1 MSAIEIYLGSI
12 EIWDPEAKNNAQAE
26 NSECQIVKIVPFQIS
41 GKPSKWSL
49 GLLSLSNCVYSRQMN
64 LCNSI
69 HVSQMEKNVC
79 LSSVWG
85 QTPNSWWNL
94 KRTETKWELRVR
106 PAGSTPSF
114 SSSVDS
120 TTGFGFTANADF
132 LYTLI
137 FVRTNFVGSLL
148 LAMVI
153 NIWGKGGTFVTLIFP
168 FCGHFQ
174 WTGLRRSGILCC
186 IWQLLMRHRA
196 PGVSHLSPCGWWAR
210 YYPDLP
216 PAEIE
221 INSGPSKQ

>member
-1 MSAIEIYLGSI
+1 M
-12 EIWDPEAKNNAQAE
+12 IWDPEAKNNAQAE

-49 GLLSLSNCVYSRQMN
+49 GLLSLSNCVYTLQMN

-106 PAGSTPSF
+106 LACSTPS

-120 TTGFGFTANADF
+120 TWNTLHPVQIYSNRWFSLYLDLFPDKFCGIITFGYGYKHLRQGRN
-132 LYTLI
+132 I
-137 FVRTNFVGSLL
+137 CN
-148 LAMVI
+148 I
-153 NIWGKGGTFVTLIFP
+153 NISILWT
-168 FCGHFQ
+168 HFQ
-174 WTGLRRSGILCC
+174 WTRLRRSGILCC

-196 PGVSHLSPCGWWAR
+196 PGGVICRPVGGGAR

-221 INSGPSKQ
+221 INPGPSKQ

>member
-1 MSAIEIYLGSI
+1 MSNRKDCSI
-12 EIWDPEAKNNAQAE
+12 PNLWEA
-26 NSECQIVKIVPFQIS
+26 FQMIS
-41 GKPSKWSL
+41 GSP
-49 GLLSLSNCVYSRQMN
+49 LSLSNCVYSRQMN

-106 PAGSTPSF
+106 PAGSTA

-120 TTGFGFTANADF
+120 TWNTRHPVQIYSNRWFSLYLDLCSDKFCGIITFGYGYKH
-132 LYTLI
+132 L
-137 FVRTNFVGSLL
+137 RQ
-148 LAMVI
+148 
-153 NIWGKGGTFVTLIFP
+153 GGTFVTLIFP

-221 INSGPSKQ
+221 INPGPSKQ

>member
-1 MSAIEIYLGSI
+1 MSAIEICLGNI

-106 PAGSTPSF
+106 PACSTP

-120 TTGFGFTANADF
+120 TGFRFMATADF

-153 NIWGKGGTFVTLIFP
+153 NIWGKEYL
-168 FCGHFQ
+168 
-174 WTGLRRSGILCC
+174 
-186 IWQLLMRHRA
+186 
-196 PGVSHLSPCGWWAR
+196 
-210 YYPDLP
+210 
-216 PAEIE
+216 
-221 INSGPSKQ
+221 